1 MKQQTLKKFV
11 CRPLLLTIILFSCVT
26 NTYGECYLTT
36 GSDVTIGL
44 NETKEFTWNADD
56 VALSVSFDACKT
68 MKTAIGNL
76 NIYEYTNGEWKK
88 IYSIEPG
95 SLEKNSYKS
104 FSTNLS
110 RKAKGVKF
118 ENSGTYSRKITNIK
132 VTQATYVEPSATTV
146 NCGTVKVGGS
156 STDAKFTVA
165 WSNVSPLTLAL
176 EGDAFSITKSTIS
189 SSTCNYGTEEI
200 GVEFSPTKKGAYSAT
215 VVISESGTQ
224 KASVTLTG
232 VAKGEEQQIAWW
244 DESVTMLSMGEVIG
258 SSSDPFAYATSGLAL
273 TELKSSDQNILKVEN
288 GTLTAVAE
296 GDAEIIAYQ
305 AGDDQTE
312 EIRDTL
318 RLHVTHLKT
327 QKISWEQKLSLKWGE
342 GPITLNATSSAGVPI
357 TYEIVD
363 NASGVISSLSA
374 EGVLTISTSNAGTA
388 IIRATA
394 SDGET
399 EYATATMTKMLRVR
413 DPNASCLDEPFVCD
427 ESNEQSFSTI
437 SSHEYMLD
445 GSPAGQLSFDAKC
458 EDIVLFWGGDLYVKQ
473 YINGSWSGKI
483 ATCKFGQKN
492 TYYHFG
498 SFDLDRRATKIQLFT
513 ETGATG
519 KKVFKNIQVT
529 RAHFVEA
536 DKESVSIDA
545 QYKTTTSREIVV
557 NYSNL
562 QEELSVSLEGEN
574 DEFSVSPQTIGT
586 GDCGEY
592 GKAVITLKYTPSTI
606 ESDVNTLIIRNEK
619 DGEIRIP
626 ISTTVS
632 KRDQNLSWPL
642 RDSVATTQTWRLNLE
657 NSASHLPITYTI
669 EDETILKLDENG
681 KLVYLQADTAVT
693 ITATCAGDGEFYND
707 ATPLSIRIHIF
718 KGLPELTLPTV
729 GNDITYGQ
737 TLSEVELIGGKATT
751 IAGDEIAG
759 DFYWTNRN
767 IVPNAGTG
775 MKYQVEFGPYNQS
788 LYDIAHDSLAIN
800 VNRRPQ
806 HIVWQMDET
815 LGVMDSITLDA
826 RATSNL
832 PVSYEIREC
841 SGKPYANIGADNAL
855 NIATNVAALGTELV
869 IAAWQ
874 EGDANNLP
882 SDTVVYTVT
891 LRKTQA
897 EFFAATRPIT
907 VSAGETVAL
916 SDVEVHVESSVAGT
930 WKFDDSTPTTLQ
942 ACLWIAKGVF
952 TPENQELCDIIEVE
966 IPINIVEE

>member
-1 MKQQTLKKFV
+1 MRKSKVLFTAFM
-11 CRPLLLTIILFSCVT
+11 LLTAFVPQAWA
-26 NTYGECYLTT
+26 ECY
-36 GSDVTIGL
+36 VL
-44 NETKEFTWNADD
+44 NESSE
-56 VALSVSFDACKT
+56 S
-68 MKTAIGNL
+68 
-76 NIYEYTNGEWKK
+76 
-88 IYSIEPG
+88 
-95 SLEKNSYKS
+95 S
-104 FSTNLS
+104 FSTISSKTYNISNQNCDKLYFS
-110 RKAKGVKF
+110 AKRSAAGQGKLHVAYTTDGTNWTDVFSEKPGEVTKTVFGVEKTVDYKDYGPYSIDRKATQLKF
-118 ENSGTYSRKITNIK
+118 YTETGATLSKYFKNIK

-146 NCGTVKVGGS
+146 DCGTVKVGGS
-156 STDAKFTVA
+156 STDAKFSVN
-165 WSNVSPLTLAL
+165 WSNVGPLTLAV
-176 EGDAFSITKSTIS
+176 ESDVFSITKSAIS

-200 GVEFSPTKKGAYSAT
+200 GVDFQPTKKGSYSAT
-215 VVISESGTQ
+215 IVISESGTQ

-232 VAKGEEQQIAWW
+232 VAKGEEQQIVWW
-244 DESVTMLSMGEVIG
+244 DESATMLSIGEVIG
-258 SSSDPFAYATSGLAL
+258 SSSNPFAYATSGLAL
-273 TELKSSDQNILKVEN
+273 TELKSSDSNILRVEN
-288 GTLTAVAE
+288 GTLTAAAE

-312 EIRDTL
+312 EVRDTL

-327 QKISWEQKLSLKWGE
+327 QKISWTQKLSLKWDE

-363 NASGVISSLSA
+363 DASGVISSLSA
-374 EGVLTISTSNAGTA
+374 DGVLTISTSNAGTA
-388 IIRATA
+388 IIKATA

-399 EYATATMTKMLRVR
+399 EYATATMTKTLRVR
-413 DPNASCLDEPFVCD
+413 DPNASCLDEPFALYD
-427 ESNEQSFSTI
+427 ETERSLSTI
-437 SSHEYMLD
+437 ETGPELALD
-445 GSPAGQLSFDAKC
+445 GCPDKLTFEAKKSFLSANYF
-458 EDIVLFWGGDLYVKQ
+458 YVEQ
-473 YINGSWSGKI
+473 YLNGSWQEVANPSLGTDY
-483 ATCKFGQKN
+483 ATYSYSLN
-492 TYYHFG
+492 
-498 SFDLDRRATKIQLFT
+498 RNATKIRFRT
-513 ETGATG
+513 KTGATLT
-519 KKVFKNIQVT
+519 KTYKNIQVT

-536 DKESVSIDA
+536 DKASVSIDA
-545 QYKTTTSREIVV
+545 QYKTTTSRDIVV

-562 QEELSVSLEGEN
+562 QEELNVSLESEN
-574 DEFSVSPQTIGT
+574 DEFSVSPVTIGT

-606 ESDVNTLIIRNEK
+606 ESDANTLIIKNEK

-642 RDSVATTQTWRLNLE
+642 RDSVATTQTWTLNLE

-707 ATPLSIRIHIF
+707 ATPLSIKIHIF

-775 MKYQVEFGPYNQS
+775 VKYQVEFGPYNQS

-806 HIVWQMDET
+806 RIVWQMDET

-841 SGKPYANIGADNAL
+841 SGKPYASIGANNAL
-855 NIATNVAALGTELV
+855 NIATNVAALSTELV